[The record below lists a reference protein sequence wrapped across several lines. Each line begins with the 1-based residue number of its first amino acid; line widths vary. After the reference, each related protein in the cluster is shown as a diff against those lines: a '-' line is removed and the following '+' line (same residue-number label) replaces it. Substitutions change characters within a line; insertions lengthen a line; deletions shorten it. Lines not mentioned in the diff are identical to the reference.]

1 MTPPPLQATG
11 HLFPVDWNSKTRTA
25 WQSRKAAGHGS
36 DHIFLILQVKRP
48 PWSHMR
54 RKAPWRLEG
63 EWCQGMFYPYAFPV
77 KSILAKNAC
86 THMGGPRDIPNVH
99 CEAANQNDWP
109 KEAWKKCPEELIE
122 ITMRVWLWLWHS
134 QSWRGVMLSDSACVS
149 IHMNCTLFPSWYL
162 LHYILSCENS
172 FMQSRRARTL
182 SLTTGLLAR
191 IQLLLPQPDL
201 NLWPGNQATLQATAG
216 WN

>member
-109 KEAWKKCPEELIE
+109 KEARRNALYKWFKLPWAMTLSAHVWVCPSIYPHVFFFFLIS
-122 ITMRVWLWLWHS
+122 TWLVSL
-134 QSWRGVMLSDSACVS
+134 LSVCG
-149 IHMNCTLFPSWYL
+149 
-162 LHYILSCENS
+162 NS
-172 FMQSRRARTL
+172 F
-182 SLTTGLLAR
+182 
-191 IQLLLPQPDL
+191 
-201 NLWPGNQATLQATAG
+201 LQ
-216 WN
+216 N